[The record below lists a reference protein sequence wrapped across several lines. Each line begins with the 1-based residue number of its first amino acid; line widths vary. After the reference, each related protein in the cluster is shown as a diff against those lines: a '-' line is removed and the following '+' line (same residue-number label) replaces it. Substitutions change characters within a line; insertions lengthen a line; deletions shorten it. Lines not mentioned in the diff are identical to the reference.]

1 MTKNS
6 DETIS
11 KNLLNK
17 YIKIEKKN
25 FWKIIHKLYGN
36 A

>member
-17 YIKIEKKN
+17 YIIVEKKN